1 MLYFFKMQ
9 DFGEILKFLL
19 TIFFTCFVP
28 GDLLVKFLKLKFSPL
43 EKLVVSLVSGIVLF
57 TVANFFLGILG
68 VRFLARFF
76 LVFLGIVWLLLFSKN
91 LKPFSRFGFK
101 KNYFF
106 LIFVLLLGTFAQTS
120 LLFESGRF
128 IPGKGMFFK
137 EARDSMWHLGLTA
150 ELVRKVPP
158 IHPGHAPLPLTNYHY
173 FYNLFTASIRLIS
186 GLSLLDLSY
195 RFVPFLLSFLFGLST
210 FVLVRAW
217 SKKFTAAVLAV
228 FFAYFCGSFAF
239 FIPILRPGS
248 FWQESSFWVS
258 QPFTMFI
265 NLPFASSL
273 VIFTVA
279 FFCLL
284 RFLEKRTTNYFPIL
298 ALLFGSLIGF
308 KVYAGIVALGALF
321 CLAIIEVFRKRDFLL
336 LKLSL
341 FSFLF
346 SLALFLPSNA
356 GSAASGFLVFSPG
369 WYLRAMVESPDR
381 VHIPDWILR
390 EQTFAHYGNWFGVLR
405 LRIMEFFL
413 FVIGNL
419 GVRVLGLLGVL
430 RILLKIKKISRINL
444 FFIFSL
450 LLAFLP
456 PMFFIQKGS
465 IANTIQFL
473 YYFLAILN
481 FYAALFVF
489 DFLSKKSKPAKIFFL
504 ALIVALAIPTSL
516 KHFWENLKFS
526 GDFVSPVEMEAINAL
541 KTIPQDSIILLSISP
556 RNTTAMHVCALS
568 ERRTYYSDR
577 LMSENTLKDFK
588 KREDLINKFF
598 TTFDQNWAK
607 SFLFEN
613 GIDYVYLYSGEKPSI
628 KPEDL
633 DLREFFRNE
642 QVAIYKL

>member
-1 MLYFFKMQ
+1 M
-9 DFGEILKFLL
+9 ISSAKFLF

-57 TVANFFLGILG
+57 TLANFFLGILG
-68 VRFLARFF
+68 VRFLVRFF
-76 LVFLGIVWLLLFSKN
+76 LVFLGVVWLLLFPKN
-91 LKPFSRFGFK
+91 FKSFPRFGFTK
-101 KNYFF
+101 GHLFLVFF
-106 LIFVLLLGTFAQTS
+106 LLLGTFAQTS

-128 IPGKGMFFK
+128 ISGKGMFFK

-173 FYNLFTASIRLIS
+173 LYNLFAASIHLNS
-186 GLSLLDLSY
+186 GLSLLDLSF
-195 RFVPFLLSFLFGLST
+195 RFIPFLISFLFGLST

-258 QPFTMFI
+258 QPFTMLI

-284 RFLEKRTTNYFPIL
+284 RFLEKRTTNYFFVL

-321 CLAIIEVFRKRDFLL
+321 CLALIEVFRKRDFSL
-336 LKLSL
+336 LKISL
-341 FSFLF
+341 FSFLL
-346 SLALFLPSNA
+346 SLLLFLPSNA
-356 GSAASGFLVFSPG
+356 GSATSGFLVFSPG

-390 EQTFAHYGNWFGVLR
+390 EQTFAYYGNWFGVLR
-405 LRIMEFFL
+405 LRILEFFL
-413 FVIGNL
+413 FVVGNL
-419 GVRVLGLLGVL
+419 GVRVLGLLGIL
-430 RILLKIKKISRINL
+430 RILLKTRKILRIDL

-456 PMFFIQKGS
+456 PLLFIQKGS

-481 FYAALFVF
+481 FYTAIFVF
-489 DFLSKKSKPAKIFFL
+489 NFLSKKQAFVKIFFL
-504 ALIVALAIPTSL
+504 ILIAALAVPTSV
-516 KHFWENLKFS
+516 KHFWENWNS
-526 GDFVSPVEMEAINAL
+526 PGGFVVPAEMEAIDAL
-541 KTIPQDSIILLSISP
+541 KTTPQDSIILLSASP
-556 RNTTAMHVCALS
+556 RNTVAMHVCALS

-588 KREDLINKFF
+588 KREELINKFF
-598 TTFDQNWAK
+598 TTSDKNWAK
-607 SFLFEN
+607 SFLLEN
-613 GIDYVYLYSGEKPSI
+613 GIDYVYLYGGEELTVE
-628 KPEDL
+628 PEDL
-633 DLREFFRNE
+633 NLKEFFRNG
-642 QVAIYKL
+642 QVVIYNL